1 MTGSGADLMGVGAS
15 GGPARE
21 SHMSG
26 KVPQSPLCGTH
37 HTYTW
42 IMELMDIWDHTDM
55 DQIKATKYDQKNT
68 QAEVYWKDTSTD
80 RKISPHVRESPT
92 ISALRHSSNLQ
103 LLGTTQK

>member
-1 MTGSGADLMGVGAS
+1 MGVGAS

-37 HTYTW
+37 HTSTW
-42 IMELMDIWDHTDM
+42 IMDIWDHMDM
-55 DQIKATKYDQKNT
+55 DQINATDMTRKLPELGYT
-68 QAEVYWKDTSTD
+68 GYSID

-92 ISALRHSSNLQ
+92 ISDLRHSSYLHLDN
-103 LLGTTQK
+103 GINGYMGPRGYGPN